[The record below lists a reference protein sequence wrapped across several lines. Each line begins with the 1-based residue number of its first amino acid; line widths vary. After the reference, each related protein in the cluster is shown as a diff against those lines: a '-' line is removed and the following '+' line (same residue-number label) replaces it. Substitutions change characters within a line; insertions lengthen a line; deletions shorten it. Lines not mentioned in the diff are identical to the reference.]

1 MRRSFI
7 RSSNS
12 LPETRALRVDD
23 EQRLRSLRTTVIWT
37 GIAAVVGMTIGS
49 AVASWFGGQTLG
61 PRIFTV
67 LALSLLTAVSVRV
80 VQTIRYTPPATVFL
94 LCGGLLLIASQV
106 LTMVGTLRIW
116 QDIAIEKSGLFGLS
130 ELRAMTGWGGF
141 ALLLTGF
148 YISLVDGAIGYA
160 RLQREGE
167 QLRIEIGLR
176 EEAEAKLRAAHDALE
191 DRVRERTAELVLA
204 NEQLQVTADSL
215 RRSEQRFEHVAMST
229 GEWIFELDSNG
240 CYVWSSRAVEDLLG
254 YGSNEVVGRRYEEF
268 LADSEVPPDAEQRHL
283 EQLTARFDLREWKRT
298 ADGEERL
305 HHTVGV
311 QLMDAEG
318 DVTGYLG
325 VSRDITAQ
333 RQLEEHIVQVQRI
346 EAVAQLASGVAHDFS
361 NLLKI
366 ILGCAEGLKPQ
377 LADEDDAQTHLQDL
391 IQAAEQGQA
400 ISRSLLTLGAP
411 GREQPKPFVVNSC
424 LEETARLVRRLLTAR
439 VSLELDIPE
448 KPLWVHGDPI
458 QLQQA
463 TINLAINARDAMPN
477 GGTVRVR
484 LTQEDDEWVTIRVS
498 DQGVGMPQEVQARMF
513 DPFFT
518 TKPRGLGTG
527 LGLAI
532 VSSVV
537 RAHEGEIECEST
549 PGQGT
554 TFTIRLPRC
563 RNVPSERPTATA
575 TPVGQG
581 ECVLLAVNNPFV
593 MALMKNGLRQAAY
606 QVQSVQNLG
615 ELLSLCKHADQGPI
629 GVIIIDE
636 ALADVP
642 GMEALSQLRKND
654 ITVPVLLTATP
665 GDGAS
670 AVADSRTRIL
680 SKPFGT
686 QDIAAAVAAL
696 IAPSRQE
703 LKS

>member
-1 MRRSFI
+1 MRRPFS
-7 RSSNS
+7 RSLNS
-12 LPETRALRVDD
+12 SSERKALRPFD

-37 GIAAVVGMTIGS
+37 GIAAVVGMTIG
-49 AVASWFGGQTLG
+49 AVVVSFMGWQTFG
-61 PRIFTV
+61 PRILTV

-80 VQTIRYTPPATVFL
+80 VQTVRYTPPATMFL

-106 LTMVGTLRIW
+106 LTMVGTLRLW
-116 QDIAIEKSGLFGLS
+116 QDIAVIGSENFGLS

-167 QLRIEIGLR
+167 QLRIEITLR
-176 EEAEAKLRAAHDALE
+176 EEAEAKLRAAHDVLE
-191 DRVRERTAELVLA
+191 DRVRERTAELLLA
-204 NEQLQVTADSL
+204 NEQLQLTADSL

-240 CYVWSSRAVEDLLG
+240 HYVWSSRAVEDLLG
-254 YGSNEVVGRRYEEF
+254 YSATEVVGRRYEEF
-268 LADSEVPPDAEQRHL
+268 FAESEVPPDTEHRHL

-298 ADGEERL
+298 VDGEERL

-311 QLMDAEG
+311 QLTNAEG
-318 DVTGYLG
+318 QVTGYLG

-366 ILGCAEGLKPQ
+366 IVGCAEGLKPHI
-377 LADEDDAQTHLQDL
+377 ASESAAQSNLRDL

-400 ISRSLLTLGAP
+400 ISRSLLALGAP
-411 GREQPKPFVVNSC
+411 GREQPKPFVVNTC
-424 LEETARLVRRLLTAR
+424 LQETARLVRRLLTAR
-439 VSLELDIPE
+439 VSLALDVPDT
-448 KPLWVHGDPI
+448 PLWVHGDPI

-463 TINLAINARDAMPN
+463 TINLAINARDAMPH

-484 LTQEDDEWVTIRVS
+484 LTQEDEEWVTIRVS
-498 DQGVGMPQEVQARMF
+498 DQGIGMSQEVQARMF

-537 RAHEGEIECEST
+537 RAHEGEIQCEST

-563 RNVPSERPTATA
+563 RNLPTDRPTPAA
-575 TPVGQG
+575 APVGQG
-581 ECVLLAVNNPFV
+581 ECIVLAVNNPFV

-606 QVQSVQNLG
+606 QVQSVQNVG
-615 ELLSLCKHADQGPI
+615 ELLALCKQRDHAPI

-636 ALADVP
+636 MLADGS
-642 GMEALSQLRKND
+642 GMEALRQLRNNG
-654 ITVPVLLTATP
+654 IPIPVLLTATP

-670 AVADSRTRIL
+670 VASDSRACIL
-680 SKPFGT
+680 NKPFGT
-686 QDIAAAVAAL
+686 QAIAAAVAAL
-696 IAPSRQE
+696 IDPSRQE
-703 LKS
+703 LKT